1 MQAVPLTGIIFSIVI
16 LRVGHQRHDDSY
28 YSQKPTQT
36 ITWAVA
42 KGTRG
47 QSSMGGTATTLTA
60 SDGLPLEVYVGK
72 SDNKMDS
79 HMDPLSSMTFSNAA

>member
-1 MQAVPLTGIIFSIVI
+1 
-16 LRVGHQRHDDSY
+16 
-28 YSQKPTQT
+28 
-36 ITWAVA
+36 
-42 KGTRG
+42 
-47 QSSMGGTATTLTA
+47 MGGTATTLTA